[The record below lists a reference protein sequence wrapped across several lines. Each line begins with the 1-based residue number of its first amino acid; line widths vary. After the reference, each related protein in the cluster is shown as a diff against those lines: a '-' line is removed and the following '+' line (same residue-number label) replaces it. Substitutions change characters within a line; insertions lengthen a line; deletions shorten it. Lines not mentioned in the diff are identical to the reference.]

1 VKLAFKAVIYCSR
14 LQQGQKWCSQIFGS
28 PQFVFS
34 HDEQRCVLFRQRGDC
49 SGVTEPLVCAGAVT
63 LLSVDYV
70 FIHTQTELCA
80 PASTLTHTQTRS
92 WFSTA
97 RM

>member
-1 VKLAFKAVIYCSR
+1 LLSFATGTKVMFTNFWFATVYD
-14 LQQGQKWCSQIFGS
+14 
-28 PQFVFS
+28 FS

>member
-1 VKLAFKAVIYCSR
+1 MLLFATVMFTNFWLATAY
-14 LQQGQKWCSQIFGS
+14 
-28 PQFVFS
+28 VFS

-70 FIHTQTELCA
+70 FIHT
-80 PASTLTHTQTRS
+80 
-92 WFSTA
+92 
-97 RM
+97 